1 MLTKFFVRQRD
12 KDTIKSVVYRLFLQ
26 DCKHYLVKRHPSVD
40 STTVQLVAS
49 VIWPYLPDIVKCG
62 YKEKSRSCYGGAKI
76 KLLMVLTQSNFDK
89 MMELRDLAD
98 LYTAA

>member
-62 YKEKSRSCYGGAKI
+62 YREKSKRCYVGAKI
-76 KLLMVLTQSNFDK
+76 VLPMVLTQSNFDK
-89 MMELRDLAD
+89 MMELRGLAD